1 MLDTNMKTQLK
12 AYLEKLTKPVELIA
26 TLDDSAKSAE
36 IKELLA
42 EIAELSDK
50 VTFKED
56 NSLPVRKPS
65 FLITNPGS
73 NQGPRFA
80 GSPLGHEFTSL
91 VLALLWTGG
100 HPSKEAQS
108 LLEQIRHID
117 GDFEFETY
125 YSLSCH
131 NCPDVVQALNLMS
144 VLNPRIKH
152 TAIDGG
158 TFQNEITDRNVMG
171 VPAVFV
177 NGKEFGQGRM
187 TLTEIVAKIDT
198 GAEKRAAEELN
209 KRDAYDVLI
218 VGSGP
223 AGAAAAIYSA
233 RKGIRTGLMGERLVV
248 RSSIPLISKTTF
260 LYRKKKIYSARK
272 GIRTGLMGERF
283 GGQILDTVDIENYI
297 SVPKTEGQKLAGALK
312 VHVDEYD
319 VDVIDSQS
327 ASKLIPAA
335 VEGGLHQIETASG
348 AVLKARSIIVATG
361 AKWRNMNVPG
371 EDQYRT
377 KGVTYCPHCDG
388 PLFKGK
394 RVAVIGGGNSGVEA
408 AIDLAGIVE
417 HVTLLEFAPEMKADQ
432 VLQDKLRSL
441 KNVDIIL
448 NAQTTEVKGDGS
460 KVVGLEYRDRVS
472 GDIHNIELAG
482 IFVQIGL
489 LPNTNWLEGAVERN
503 RMGEIII
510 DAKCETNVKGVF
522 AAGDCTTVPY
532 KQIIIATGEGAKA
545 SLSAFDYLIRTKTA

>member
-1 MLDTNMKTQLK
+1 H
-12 AYLEKLTKPVELIA
+12 
-26 TLDDSAKSAE
+26 
-36 IKELLA
+36 
-42 EIAELSDK
+42 
-50 VTFKED
+50 D
-56 NSLPVRKPS
+56 NAACFQYRA
-65 FLITNPGS
+65 
-73 NQGPRFA
+73 R
-80 GSPLGHEFTSL
+80 
-91 VLALLWTGG
+91 
-100 HPSKEAQS
+100 
-108 LLEQIRHID
+108 
-117 GDFEFETY
+117 
-125 YSLSCH
+125 SCF
-131 NCPDVVQALNLMS
+131 NLMQAAFNRCRDQFARALT
-144 VLNPRIKH
+144 VDHINVVFINMN
-152 TAIDGG
+152 
-158 TFQNEITDRNVMG
+158 FQRTCQFLAFGLRYRNV
-171 VPAVFV
+171 VFDI
-177 NGKEFGQGRM
+177 NGIED
-187 TLTEIVAKIDT
+187 LTT
-198 GAEKRAAEELN
+198 
-209 KRDAYDVLI
+209 
-218 VGSGP
+218 
-223 AGAAAAIYSA
+223 
-233 RKGIRTGLMGERLVV
+233 
-248 RSSIPLISKTTF
+248 KTF
-260 LYRKKKIYSARK
+260 A
-272 GIRTGLMGERF
+272 
-283 GGQILDTVDIENYI
+283 
-297 SVPKTEGQKLAGALK
+297 
-312 VHVDEYD
+312 
-319 VDVIDSQS
+319 
-327 ASKLIPAA
+327 
-335 VEGGLHQIETASG
+335 HQ
-348 AVLKARSIIVATG
+348 TG

>member
-1 MLDTNMKTQLK
+1 MLDNTMKTQLK
-12 AYLEKLTKPVELIA
+12 AYLERLTKPVELIA
-26 TLDDSAKSAE
+26 TLDDGEKSSE
-36 IKELLA
+36 VKELLA

-50 VTFKED
+50 VTFSINND
-56 NSLPVRKPS
+56 LPVRKPS
-65 FLITNPGS
+65 FLITSPGS
-73 NQGPRFA
+73 DKGPRFA

-91 VLALLWTGG
+91 VLALLQTGG
-100 HPSKEAQS
+100 HPSKESQD
-108 LLEQIRHID
+108 LLEQIRGID
-117 GDFEFETY
+117 GDFHFETY

-144 VLNPRIKH
+144 VLNPRISH

-158 TFQNEITDRNVMG
+158 VFQNEIQERNVMG
-171 VPAVFV
+171 VPAVYL

-187 TLTEIVAKIDT
+187 TLAEIVGKIDT
-198 GAEKRAAEELN
+198 GAEKRAAEALN
-209 KRDAYDVLI
+209 QREAYDVLI

-223 AGAAAAIYSA
+223 AGAAAA
-233 RKGIRTGLMGERLVV
+233 V
-248 RSSIPLISKTTF
+248 
-260 LYRKKKIYSARK
+260 YSARK

-283 GGQILDTVDIENYI
+283 GGQVLDTVDIENYI

-312 VHVDEYD
+312 AHVDDYD
-319 VDVIDSQS
+319 VDVIDTQS
-327 ASKLIPAA
+327 ASRLIPAQA
-335 VEGGLHQIETASG
+335 EGGLHQIQTASG
-348 AVLKARSIIVATG
+348 ATLSARSVIIATG

-432 VLQDKLRSL
+432 VLQNKVRSL
-441 KNVDIIL
+441 SNVDIIL
-448 NAQTTEVKGDGS
+448 NAQTLEVKGDGA
-460 KVVGLEYRDRVS
+460 KVTGLQYKDRVS
-472 GDIHNIELAG
+472 ESVHDIALAG

-489 LPNTNWLEGAVERN
+489 LPNTGWLEGSVERN

-510 DAKCETNVKGVF
+510 DAKCETTVKGVF

-545 SLSAFDYLIRTKTA
+545 SLSAFDYLIRTPIK